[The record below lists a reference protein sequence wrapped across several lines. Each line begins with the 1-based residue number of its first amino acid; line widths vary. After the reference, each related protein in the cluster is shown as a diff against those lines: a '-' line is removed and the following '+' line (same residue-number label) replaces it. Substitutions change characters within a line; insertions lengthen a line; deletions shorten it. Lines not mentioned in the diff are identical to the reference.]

1 MSYFNQE
8 NEQVIEQPEEIKLQH
23 RIRELTGFDDSATDE
38 QGKSPPLIDPELLT
52 PETRAEVDTILGQLE
67 EHAKGRDYESL
78 AEKINNVLI
87 PDPTP
92 EDIKAARTALK
103 FAPAEKPIP
112 KAEPLPSREE
122 LTKWKR
128 EWLVPGWLPSNTVTL
143 FNGHGGIGK
152 SHMVLQHVAAIA
164 QGLAKC
170 YFNTEMET
178 NNAPTLAAGSQNIIV
193 VTWEDEPE
201 EIASRFKKIEVF
213 FPWADY
219 DTIRKKVQIVDM
231 RGFGPIWAPAQ
242 EGSGHENTRCAPT
255 DAWPI
260 LQGICNDN
268 DTSLLVLDPLSGAYT
283 GNENARG
290 MVYEFVSALRKWGE
304 DTQTT
309 TLMIGHFP
317 KSTAQGKYS
326 GSTAW
331 PASVRSMWALD
342 TNTGTVQKT
351 KTDKKKG
358 KDNEGNPEA
367 KEYYSLTHEKA
378 NYSPSQAEVFLKK
391 EENGL
396 WTEVGTTEEATQAY
410 QDYQAYLKSQ
420 NSNDTDYAEYGI
432 NKPDESEENKEE
444 PDDDPF

>member
-1 MSYFNQE
+1 
-8 NEQVIEQPEEIKLQH
+8 
-23 RIRELTGFDDSATDE
+23 
-38 QGKSPPLIDPELLT
+38 
-52 PETRAEVDTILGQLE
+52 
-67 EHAKGRDYESL
+67 
-78 AEKINNVLI
+78 
-87 PDPTP
+87 
-92 EDIKAARTALK
+92 
-103 FAPAEKPIP
+103 
-112 KAEPLPSREE
+112 
-122 LTKWKR
+122 
-128 EWLVPGWLPSNTVTL
+128 
-143 FNGHGGIGK
+143 
-152 SHMVLQHVAAIA
+152 
-164 QGLAKC
+164 
-170 YFNTEMET
+170 
-178 NNAPTLAAGSQNIIV
+178 
-193 VTWEDEPE
+193 
-201 EIASRFKKIEVF
+201 
-213 FPWADY
+213 
-219 DTIRKKVQIVDM
+219 
-231 RGFGPIWAPAQ
+231 
-242 EGSGHENTRCAPT
+242 
-255 DAWPI
+255 
-260 LQGICNDN
+260 
-268 DTSLLVLDPLSGAYT
+268 
-283 GNENARG
+283 

-396 WTEVGTTEEATQAY
+396 WTEVATTEEATQAY

-420 NSNDTDYAEYGI
+420 KSNDTDYAEYGI

>member
-1 MSYFNQE
+1 MSYYNKE
-8 NEQVIEQPEEIKLQH
+8 DEQVIEPPEEIKLQH
-23 RIRELTGFDDSATDE
+23 RIKELTGFDDSATDE
-38 QGKSPPLIDPELLT
+38 QGKPIPLIDPESLT
-52 PETRAEVDTILGQLE
+52 PETRAEVDAILGQLE
-67 EHAKGRDYESL
+67 EYAKGRDYESL
-78 AEKINNVLI
+78 AKTINDALI

-112 KAEPLPSREE
+112 KAEPLPSSEE

-152 SHMVLQHVAAIA
+152 SHMVLQHVAAIS

-170 YFNTEMET
+170 YFNTEMKT
-178 NNAPTLAAGSQNIIV
+178 NNAPTLAAGPQNIIV

-201 EIASRFKKIEVF
+201 EIASRFKKIEDSF
-213 FPWADY
+213 AWADY
-219 DTIRKKVQIVDM
+219 DTIRENVHIVDM

-268 DTSLLVLDPLSGAYT
+268 DASLLVLDPLSGAYT

-351 KTDKKKG
+351 TTDKKKG

-396 WTEVGTTEEATQAY
+396 WTEVGTTKEATQAY

-420 NSNDTDYAEYGI
+420 KSNDTDYAEYGVNQT
-432 NKPDESEENKEE
+432 NKPEAKNDS
-444 PDDDPF
+444 PSYL